1 MSSVYQLIDAGNF
14 KKLEKFGPYLISRP
28 SAQAVWR
35 PSLPQSEWKKA
46 DALFTRN
53 SGGDGKWTKFNRK
66 LPEHWDLDVDGIK
79 MRIRL
84 TDFGHTGIFP
94 EHHQLPILARNIE
107 KKVSQGK
114 EFKLLNLFAYT
125 GAVSLVGAHAGAH
138 VTHIDASKTSV
149 AWARENADIS
159 NLGDKPIRWIVED
172 VQKFVQREVKRGN
185 KYHGIVLDPPSFGR
199 GPKGDVW
206 KIEEHLFEL
215 LDNLKQI
222 LDEDYSFIQ
231 LSAHSQGYT
240 PIALENL
247 LSEIVDAKT
256 GKFTSFEMCMDPQ
269 NGDKRL
275 PVGAC
280 ALFERG

>member
-1 MSSVYQLIDAGNF
+1 MSTIYQLIDAGNF

-35 PSLPQSEWKKA
+35 PSLPHSEWKKA

-53 SGGDGKWTKFNRK
+53 TGGDGKWTIFNK
-66 LPEHWDLDVDGIK
+66 KMKEAWQIDVDDIK
-79 MRIRL
+79 MVIRL

-107 KKVSQGK
+107 KRVSQNK

-125 GAVSLVGAHAGAH
+125 GAVSLVGAKAGAS

-149 AWARENADIS
+149 AWARENAEVS
-159 NLGDKPIRWIVED
+159 GLSDKPVRWIVED
-172 VQKFVQREVKRGN
+172 VQKFVKREVKRGS
-185 KYHGIVLDPPSFGR
+185 KYHGVVLDPPSFGR

-206 KIEEHLFEL
+206 KIEEHLFSL
-215 LDNLKQI
+215 LDDIKEI
-222 LDEDYSFIQ
+222 LADDFSFVQ

-240 PIALENL
+240 PVALENL
-247 LSEIVDAKT
+247 LSEIIDTSK
-256 GKFTSFEMCMDPQ
+256 GKMTSFEMCVSPVDSE
-269 NGDKRL
+269 KKL
-275 PVGAC
+275 PAGAC
-280 ALFERG
+280 ALFERN